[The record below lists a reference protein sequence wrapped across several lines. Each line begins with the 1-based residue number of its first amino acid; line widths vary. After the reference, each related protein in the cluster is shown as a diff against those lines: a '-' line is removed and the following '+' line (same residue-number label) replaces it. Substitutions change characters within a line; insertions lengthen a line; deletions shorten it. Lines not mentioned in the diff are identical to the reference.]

1 MCISV
6 VALMAFFNLEY
17 SVIYLL
23 CIDTLSELGYDQV
36 WLCPT
41 VHTVQYSKCTGF
53 FITKRRVQKTN
64 VTDSVQFFANE
75 ISCAKYI

>member
-6 VALMAFFNLEY
+6 VALTAFFNLEY

-36 WLCPT
+36 RLCPT
-41 VHTVQYSKCTGF
+41 VHTVQYMHGF
-53 FITKRRVQKTN
+53 FHHKN
-64 VTDSVQFFANE
+64 
-75 ISCAKYI
+75 